1 MKTIET
7 TTDIDAPP
15 AVVWEIITDFAR
27 YPEWNP
33 FITELLGELQQ
44 GARLRATFAL
54 AGRKPQTFTPTLTTV
69 DPIQR
74 LVWSGRLAVPR
85 LFDAEHIFVVAPR
98 GTGSRLVH
106 QEHFRGVLVPFMRS
120 TLTATHDAF
129 TRMDAELTQRAEA
142 FASSRPTS
150 PPPTAT

>member
-1 MKTIET
+1 VKTIET

-15 AVVWEIITDFAR
+15 EVVWEVITDFAR
-27 YPEWNP
+27 YREWNP

-54 AGRKPQTFTPTLTTV
+54 AGRKPQTFTPTLTDV
-69 DPIQR
+69 DPNRR
-74 LVWSGRLAVPR
+74 LVWNGRLAVPK
-85 LFDAEHIFVVAPR
+85 LFDAEHIFEVAPH

-106 QEHFRGVLVPFMRS
+106 REHFRGVLVPLLRS

-129 TRMDAELTQRAEA
+129 TRMDAELAQRAEA
-142 FASSRPTS
+142 LAAPLPTS
-150 PPPTAT
+150 PPATTT